1 MTVLFDVREIGG
13 RTHITETL
21 PNGNKLF
28 CDFNL
33 PELAEAYMRNRRDII
48 QNGLEATMRVWH
60 DVEAVER
67 ADLELEVKASY

>member
-1 MTVLFDVREIGG
+1 VTVLFDVREENG

-21 PNGNKLF
+21 PNGAKLF

-48 QNGLEATMRVWH
+48 NNGLEATLQSWH
-60 DVEAVER
+60 DEEAVER
-67 ADLELEVKASY
+67 ERLGLKVKASY